1 MNIRK
6 IKEINKI
13 YNNLISDMIKIKALI
28 SILSERN
35 CNKYPINC
43 LFEISSEIEKFIV
56 KDIIKSTDILYEILN
71 RNKV

>member
-13 YNNLISDMIKIKALI
+13 YNNLISDMIKIKALV

-35 CNKYPINC
+35 RKKYPINC
-43 LFEISSEIEKFIV
+43 LFEISSEIEKIIV

>member
-28 SILSERN
+28 SILSEGN

-56 KDIIKSTDILYEILN
+56 KDIINKLYIVNLLLC
-71 RNKV
+71 